1 MPEPTVDVDA
11 VPRPDGPEKKYL
23 DLVSDSLT
31 GSLDGPGLVRPRS
44 SGRKSAGHRPRGP
57 CARAMEP
64 LYRPVGAL
72 RSRAPT
78 RRDVAT
84 PEGADL

>member
-23 DLVSDSLT
+23 DLASDSLT

-64 LYRPVGAL
+64 LYRPRSERFDLERRLGGTSQPLKAL
-72 RSRAPT
+72 T
-78 RRDVAT
+78 
-84 PEGADL
+84 